1 MGVKSFHYHER
12 DDSESYDGCI
22 YIYDSV
28 VVEYVDKK
36 TDENSMITMWKFPSH
51 GGTMINHVKRLRPR
65 LVGLLNRRSKDDKS
79 TRCSQRHRVCE
90 THNIE
95 NYE

>member
-36 TDENSMITMWKFPSH
+36 NRWKFDD
-51 GGTMINHVKRLRPR
+51 NHVE
-65 LVGLLNRRSKDDKS
+65 VSKPWGYHDKP
-79 TRCSQRHRVCE
+79 CEAAASQAGWASESEIKGR
-90 THNIE
+90 
-95 NYE
+95 